1 MKVFLSFSGEMSHKV
16 ASELRDWLPKVI
28 QSVKPFL
35 SEDVEK
41 GKPWFD
47 QIGDELSRTAYGI
60 VCVTPYNFRAPWINF
75 EAGAISKAVQN
86 SHVTPFLFRVESS
99 TIQGPLQQFQSASYN
114 EKDVFKL
121 LCSINSSQAPD
132 DRLALEL
139 LQREFEMWW
148 PELQANLD
156 RISDTQEAETETG
169 FGWLY
174 TAQDLARK
182 QGGINCKE
190 IWVITPDLLG
200 RTVDPKVIDSV
211 HRNIERDICYT
222 FITLCSEKTTEAED
236 ELKRIFAAKPNCFV
250 IKEIAEDE
258 FRRLAVTDYVV
269 INPKSDA
276 EHPLD
281 VFLEL
286 PIESRGYWIQVD
298 SEAAVDF
305 VDRFSHI
312 A

>member
-16 ASELRDWLPKVI
+16 ASELRDWLTKVI

-182 QGGINCKE
+182 QGGA
-190 IWVITPDLLG
+190 
-200 RTVDPKVIDSV
+200 R
-211 HRNIERDICYT
+211 
-222 FITLCSEKTTEAED
+222 
-236 ELKRIFAAKPNCFV
+236 
-250 IKEIAEDE
+250 
-258 FRRLAVTDYVV
+258 
-269 INPKSDA
+269 
-276 EHPLD
+276 
-281 VFLEL
+281 
-286 PIESRGYWIQVD
+286 
-298 SEAAVDF
+298 
-305 VDRFSHI
+305 
-312 A
+312 